1 MQGTNNFSI
10 FKNTFMKKIFQKYF
24 LILGAVIFVSSCTKD
39 KTWYEINQATA
50 PSSGTTLVSSTTN
63 VQGMSLSTQ
72 SDTAVNFSWGS
83 VWYGTKTP
91 VTYTLQYDS
100 VGKGFSNP
108 SSYSFGQD
116 IFQGSITQANLNLFG
131 VNAGIPKGSTGTLE
145 FRIMTSIGS
154 EGQMPV
160 YSNVVNITFNTY
172 LPKVYMYI
180 PGDYQG
186 WSPSTAPE
194 LLSTDADNFS
204 GFVYVPSASGAT
216 YQFKI
221 TNYPDWN
228 HTSYGD
234 GGSGKLSS
242 SGGNLI
248 WPNGGGFY
256 QLNATLSTLTWSA
269 TLYTF
274 TVAGDFNGWST
285 SATPM
290 TYNTSTNSWTYT
302 GTFTA
307 GGFKIVGNGGTW
319 CGGDGSTNTLYWNSG
334 GNISISAGTHTISAN
349 FSTPG
354 AYTYTIQ

>member
-1 MQGTNNFSI
+1 
-10 FKNTFMKKIFQKYF
+10 MKKIFRKYF

-39 KTWYEINQATA
+39 KTMYEINQATA
-50 PSSGTTLVSSTTN
+50 PSSGTTLVASATN
-63 VQGMSLSTQ
+63 IQGMSLSTQ
-72 SDTAVNFSWGS
+72 NDTAVNFSWGS

-100 VGKGFSNP
+100 VGKNFVSP

-116 IFQGSITQANLNLFG
+116 VFQGSLTQDLLNKCG
-131 VNAGIPKGSTGTLE
+131 VAAGIPKGSTGTLE
-145 FRIMTSIGS
+145 FRLTASIGTQ
-154 EGQMPV
+154 GQLPV
-160 YSNVVNITFNTY
+160 YSNIIKITFNTY
-172 LPKVYMYI
+172 LPKVYMYV

-204 GFVYVPSASGAT
+204 GFAYVPSGGS
-216 YQFKI
+216 YEFKI
-221 TNYPDWN
+221 TSYPDWN
-228 HTSYGD
+228 HTNYGA
-234 GGSGKLSS
+234 GSTSGTLST
-242 SGGNLI
+242 SGGNLV
-248 WPNGGGFY
+248 WPKGAGFY

-269 TLYTF
+269 TVYTF
-274 TVAGDFNGWST
+274 TIAGDFNGWST

-319 CGGDGSTNTLYWNSG
+319 CGGDGSTNTLYWNG
-334 GNISISAGTHTISAN
+334 GNNISISAGTHTISAN

-354 AYTYTIQ
+354 AYTYSLQ